1 MFNRILVAVDNS
13 EDSRHVF
20 ETALSLA
27 KAADTRLLLL
37 HVLPPQGING
47 KSFHLNADSTIG
59 SQVQFCPPDWQ
70 SDEAKGWQILR
81 SLLVR
86 AADRGITAD
95 LALLRGEL
103 SQIIYQEACRWGADL
118 IVIGQQE
125 PNEPIA
131 DRIKNYATYHA
142 LCSVLIVQHQSTA
155 IAKANQVKQLE
166 NYISDS
172 CQKSEIL
179 TLGSAL

>member
-37 HVLPPQGING
+37 HILPPQGING
-47 KSFHLNADSTIG
+47 KSVHLNADSTVG
-59 SQVQFCPPDWQ
+59 SQAQFCPQDWQ

-86 AADRGITAD
+86 AADMGITAD
-95 LALLRGEL
+95 LALLRGEP
-103 SQIIYQEACRWGADL
+103 SQIICQEACRWGADL
-118 IVIGQQE
+118 IVVGQQE
-125 PNEPIA
+125 LNEPIA

-142 LCSVLIVQHQSTA
+142 LCLVLIVQHPSTA
-155 IAKANQVKQLE
+155 IAKANQLQKVK
-166 NYISDS
+166 NHIFDS
-172 CQKSEIL
+172 FQKSEIL
-179 TLGSAL
+179 PLKSAL